1 MGAAESWSPVG
12 ENDVLG
18 SMRTFEFDV
27 SGATRTYWHF
37 YMGFGLYISALLL
50 LQTTLLWQLGSL
62 ALTDP
67 AGTRPFIACLAV
79 GNIIGTVILWRFIF
93 AIPAL
98 MSLGCVLCMVF
109 ALVATW
115 SGERRSLAN

>member
-1 MGAAESWSPVG
+1 MLRAGTSQSYNTAARAGHIVGGMTSLSRATPLLRTASGLTLLFAVGHTMGAAESWSPVG

-50 LQTTLLWQLGSL
+50 LQTALLWQLGSL
-62 ALTDP
+62 A
-67 AGTRPFIACLAV
+67 R
-79 GNIIGTVILWRFIF
+79 
-93 AIPAL
+93 
-98 MSLGCVLCMVF
+98 
-109 ALVATW
+109 
-115 SGERRSLAN
+115 